1 MNKTKKQ
8 ISLPLI
14 FLITLTIAF
23 LIKLFVLDIVLV
35 YGTSMMPNIKD
46 GEIIFI
52 NKLAYG
58 IVQPFSS
65 SFLVQWD
72 SPKEN
77 DVVIYLYND
86 KMVVKRCIA
95 TEFTPLEFYQD
106 SEYNM
111 EVNNKNIPLKEE
123 QFQRIKNSYFVPE
136 GMILAIGDNYAESVD
151 SRNYGFVSVKNII
164 GKVLCK

>member
-1 MNKTKKQ
+1 MKNPKKQ
-8 ISLPLI
+8 ISLPVI
-14 FLITLTIAF
+14 FLITLLIAF

-35 YGTSMMPNIKD
+35 SGTSMLPNIKD
-46 GEIIFI
+46 GQTIFI

-58 IVQPFSS
+58 IVRPFSS

-86 KMVVKRCIA
+86 KMVVKRCVA
-95 TEFTPLEFYQD
+95 TEFTPLEFSQNT
-106 SEYNM
+106 EYSM
-111 EVNNKNIPLKEE
+111 KVNEKIIPLKEE
-123 QFQRIKNSYFVPE
+123 QYQRIKNSFFVPE
-136 GMILAIGDNYAESVD
+136 GMVLAIGDNYAESVD
-151 SRNYGFVSVKNII
+151 SRNYGFVSVKNVI

>member
-1 MNKTKKQ
+1 
-8 ISLPLI
+8 
-14 FLITLTIAF
+14 
-23 LIKLFVLDIVLV
+23 
-35 YGTSMMPNIKD
+35 MMPNIKD

-58 IVQPFSS
+58 IVQPFSF

-77 DVVIYLYND
+77 YVVIYLYND

-106 SEYNM
+106 SEDNM

>member
-35 YGTSMMPNIKD
+35 SGTSMMPNIKD

-58 IVQPFSS
+58 IVRPFSS

-72 SPKEN
+72 TPKEN

>member
-1 MNKTKKQ
+1 MKNPKKQ
-8 ISLPLI
+8 ISLPII
-14 FLITLTIAF
+14 FLITLIFAF
-23 LIKLFVLDIVLV
+23 LIKLFVLDIVV
-35 YGTSMMPNIKD
+35 VSGTSMMPNIKD
-46 GEIIFI
+46 GQTIFI

-58 IVQPFSS
+58 IVRPFSS

-72 SPKEN
+72 TPKEN

-86 KMVVKRCIA
+86 KMVVKRCVA
-95 TEFTPLEFYQD
+95 TEFTPLVFSQN

-111 EVNNKNIPLKEE
+111 EVNEKLIPLKEE
-123 QFQRIKNSYFVPE
+123 QYQRIKNSSFVPE

>member
-35 YGTSMMPNIKD
+35 SGTSMMPNIKD

-72 SPKEN
+72 TPKEN

>member
-35 YGTSMMPNIKD
+35 SGTSMMPNIKD

-136 GMILAIGDNYAESVD
+136 GRILAIGDNYAESVD

>member
-1 MNKTKKQ
+1 MKQTKKQ
-8 ISLPLI
+8 ISLPII
-14 FLITLTIAF
+14 FLITLIFAF

-35 YGTSMMPNIKD
+35 SGTSMMPNIKD
-46 GEIIFI
+46 GQTIFI

-58 IVQPFSS
+58 IVRPFSS

-72 SPKEN
+72 TPKEN

-86 KMVVKRCIA
+86 KMVVKRCVA
-95 TEFTPLEFYQD
+95 TEYTPLVFSQK
-106 SEYNM
+106 SEYNI
-111 EVNNKNIPLKEE
+111 EVNEKVLPLKEE
-123 QFQRIKNSYFVPE
+123 QYQRIKNSFFVPE

-151 SRNYGFVSVKNII
+151 SRNYGFVSVKNVI

>member
-1 MNKTKKQ
+1 MKERKKDN
-8 ISLPLI
+8 ILI
-14 FLITLTIAF
+14 FLIIGLLLGIF
-23 LIKLFVLDIVLV
+23 VKLFVLDILTIN
-35 YGTSMMPNIKD
+35 GQSMLPSIQDKNTV
-46 GEIIFI
+46 FV

-86 KMVVKRCIA
+86 KMVVKRCVA
-95 TEFTPLEFYQD
+95 TEFTPLVFSQN

-111 EVNNKNIPLKEE
+111 EVNEKLIPLKEE
-123 QFQRIKNSYFVPE
+123 QYQRIKNSFFVPE
-136 GMILAIGDNYAESVD
+136 GMVLAIGDNYAESVD
-151 SRNYGFVSVKNII
+151 SRNYGFVSVKNVI

>member
-35 YGTSMMPNIKD
+35 SGTSMMPNIKD

-95 TEFTPLEFYQD
+95 TEFTPLEFYQN

-164 GKVLCK
+164 GKVICK

>member
-1 MNKTKKQ
+1 MKNPKKQ
-8 ISLPLI
+8 ISLPII
-14 FLITLTIAF
+14 FLITLIFAF
-23 LIKLFVLDIVLV
+23 LIKLFVLDIVV
-35 YGTSMMPNIKD
+35 VSGTSMMPNIKD
-46 GEIIFI
+46 GQTIFI

-58 IVQPFSS
+58 IVRPFSS

-72 SPKEN
+72 TPKEN

-86 KMVVKRCIA
+86 KMVVKRCVA
-95 TEFTPLEFYQD
+95 TEFTPLVFSQN

-111 EVNNKNIPLKEE
+111 EVNEKIIPLKEE
-123 QFQRIKNSYFVPE
+123 QYHRIKNSSFVPE
-136 GMILAIGDNYAESVD
+136 GMILAIGDNYDESVD

>member
-35 YGTSMMPNIKD
+35 SGTSMMPNIKD

-95 TEFTPLEFYQD
+95 TEFTPLVFSQN

>member
-35 YGTSMMPNIKD
+35 SGTSMMPNIKD

-164 GKVLCK
+164 GKVICK

>member
-35 YGTSMMPNIKD
+35 SGTSMMPNIKD

-111 EVNNKNIPLKEE
+111 EVNNKSIPLKEE

>member
-1 MNKTKKQ
+1 
-8 ISLPLI
+8 
-14 FLITLTIAF
+14 
-23 LIKLFVLDIVLV
+23 
-35 YGTSMMPNIKD
+35 
-46 GEIIFI
+46 IIFI

>member
-35 YGTSMMPNIKD
+35 SGTSMMPNIKD